1 MLIPVL
7 CKCIYKYL
15 QTLNHEVQIV
25 LLLFVCVCF
34 FETRVKGKNNSVLC
48 LSTTSKFR
56 FTSR

>member
-15 QTLNHEVQIV
+15 QILNHEVQIV

-34 FETRVKGKNNSVLC
+34 FETQVKGKDNSVLC
-48 LSTTSKFR
+48 LSTT
-56 FTSR
+56 